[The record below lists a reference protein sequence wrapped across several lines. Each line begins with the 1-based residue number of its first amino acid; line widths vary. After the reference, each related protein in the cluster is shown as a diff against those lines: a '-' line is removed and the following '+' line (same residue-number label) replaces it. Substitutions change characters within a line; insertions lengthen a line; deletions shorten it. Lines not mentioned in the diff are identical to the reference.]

1 MVQELGETRDELSLA
16 TWKKAA
22 SIAEERKSE
31 VKPFYIVYAAK
42 VDPAL
47 SGAIVNGLY
56 AAGGIREAWR
66 LTHNRPQLIFGQ
78 LVWYVDNSI
87 GMFEFIPEL
96 SAPPDLP
103 LDPSLLSDRKEDQ
116 FSSVMQKGKNMNA
129 LVS

>member
-1 MVQELGETRDELSLA
+1 MVQELGETRDELSMA
-16 TWKKAA
+16 TWKKAE
-22 SIAEERKSE
+22 SIAQERKAE

-66 LTHNRPQLIFGQ
+66 LTYNIPQLIFGQ

-87 GMFEFIPEL
+87 GMFVFVPEL
-96 SAPPDLP
+96 SVPPDLP

-116 FSSVMQKGKNMNA
+116 FSSVMQKGKDMNA